1 MIWAIVGAAA
11 AVYSW
16 KLLGYLIPE
25 RFFTPRLKQIAESI
39 TVALLAGL
47 VVLQGF
53 GAGGALALDGRA
65 AGLLV
70 AALMLLFR
78 APFLVTILSAA
89 LTSVLVQQVSDLLG
103 L

>member
-1 MIWAIVGAAA
+1 MIWAILGAAA

-16 KLLGYLIPE
+16 KLFGYLVPD
-25 RFFTPRLKQIAESI
+25 RYFTPRLKQIAEAT

-53 GAGGALALDGRA
+53 GSGSSLSLDGRA
-65 AGLLV
+65 AGLVV
-70 AALMLLFR
+70 AALLLLLR

-89 LTSVLVQQVSDLLG
+89 VTSVIAQQAVIWLSL
-103 L
+103 

>member
-1 MIWAIVGAAA
+1 VIWAILGAAA

-25 RFFTPRLKQIAESI
+25 RFFTPRLKQIADAI

-53 GAGGALALDGRA
+53 GAGTSLALDGRA
-65 AGLLV
+65 AGLVV
-70 AALMLLFR
+70 ATGLLLCR

-89 LTSVLVQQVSDLLG
+89 LTSVVAQQVVLWLG